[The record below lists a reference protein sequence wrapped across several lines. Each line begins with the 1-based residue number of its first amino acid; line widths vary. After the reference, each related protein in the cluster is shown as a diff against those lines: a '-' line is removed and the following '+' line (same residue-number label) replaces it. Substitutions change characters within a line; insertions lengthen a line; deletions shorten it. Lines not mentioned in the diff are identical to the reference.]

1 MQDFQDNSEPLF
13 RSTVTN
19 KQRPAFGT
27 MYSPIGKNPR
37 NYNLTAYQKKNN
49 LFSSSR
55 PSRSMRPQ
63 SYVNSDAEVTNTL
76 FSRKP
81 LVQNSDRLTV
91 DQRIKQKQFRTKNSL
106 SLSLDKGK
114 NGRFQARSQS
124 LTMKDDLN
132 VHNVDEINLIP
143 DLPERLDE
151 LEEFLKE
158 DELEKVF

>member
-1 MQDFQDNSEPLF
+1 
-13 RSTVTN
+13 
-19 KQRPAFGT
+19 
-27 MYSPIGKNPR
+27 
-37 NYNLTAYQKKNN
+37 
-49 LFSSSR
+49 
-55 PSRSMRPQ
+55 MRPQ

-114 NGRFQARSQS
+114 NRRFQARSQS